1 MSIKANAQARTT
13 GKKQAAIKRANAVPI
28 VLPKPE
34 GGARKKK

>member
-1 MSIKANAQARTT
+1 MKTKSTT
-13 GKKQAAIKRANAVPI
+13 GAKVPRNKAIAIKNANAVPI